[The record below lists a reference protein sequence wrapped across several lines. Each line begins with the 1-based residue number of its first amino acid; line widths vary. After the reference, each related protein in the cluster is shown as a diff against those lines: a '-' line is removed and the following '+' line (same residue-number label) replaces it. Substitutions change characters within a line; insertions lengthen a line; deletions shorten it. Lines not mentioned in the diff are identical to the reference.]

1 MRSLAG
7 ERPDREG
14 ALPAPSLHHPTL
26 PDMTVARTLAHVL
39 ALGAIAGAA
48 ASPARAQQGTRLPIT
63 QDVYDGWRSIQG
75 AALSPDGAWA
85 AYTLAPQVG
94 DGEVVARS
102 TAGPTEHRA
111 SRGFVGRPQLQ
122 PAADSNWTAPPAQFT
137 ADSRHLLYLAYAS
150 RAEFERARRA
160 KKKPGEMPKASLAI
174 MSLADGKVTLVPR
187 VKSFRLAKQS
197 PRWVAYLLEPADSA
211 AVDTAAA
218 RPAAAGGA
226 AAAPGGAARPVG
238 DSASRPP
245 AKKEYG
251 SVLVVRDL
259 ASGAERRIEDVTAYT
274 LDERGSWLGYTVSSH
289 TPARDGAYVRA
300 LADDREHALLS
311 GAGSYKLLA
320 FDRDGRQ
327 VAFVANRGE
336 RPDSATPFALYYA
349 ALTPAPKAALRA
361 VRVAGPAG
369 LPDSLRVSD
378 RGRLEFTRG
387 GQAVVFGLAPAPLDS
402 IPADSLA
409 DKAVFDLWHYR
420 DDRLQPQQRIEA
432 ARDRDRSHTA
442 AYLVADRRLTRL
454 GSDSLPQ
461 ITVSDDGRVALAV
474 TPVPYAVE
482 AMWGE
487 GGSDAY
493 VIDVRSGRRKKVATR
508 VPFGATLSPGGRYVT
523 WFDDG
528 KWWSY
533 ATATGR
539 TTNLTGALASV
550 RFDQETWDT
559 PGTPEPWG
567 IAGWTEGDRSV
578 LLNARYDVWEVDPAG
593 ARPARVVTD
602 SAGVRGR
609 LVFRVVTFDPDERF
623 LDSRAPL
630 YLRAFHDSTK
640 ASGFYRERLDRAA
653 APERLVF
660 ADRAFGPLLK
670 AKTADVFA
678 VTQGTFTQFPDLWA
692 GRRLDSLA
700 RLSDANP
707 QQSRYR
713 WGTAELVSWRNDDGK
728 ALQGILY
735 KPDGFDPAKRYPMV
749 VYFYESLSDNLHQYH
764 PPFGRNTIN
773 PTVYSANGYLVFFPD
788 IAYTQGFPGKSALKS
803 VVPGVQALVAR
814 GFVDPAAI
822 GIAGQSWG
830 GYQTAYIITQ
840 THMFAAAVPNATV
853 ANMTSAYG
861 GIRWE
866 TGLAR
871 AFQYEK
877 TQSRIGGS
885 LWEYPERYIEN
896 SPLFFA
902 DRIETPVLMMSN
914 DNDGAVPWYQG
925 IEMFVALRRLGKEAY
940 LINYN
945 GDGHNPRKRAN
956 QLDIDRRMQQFFA
969 HHLRGEPAPDWMR
982 VGIPF
987 LRKGR
992 DQLAPAATAGTS
1004 AAAAGTTT
1012 SRQEPANREP

>member
-1 MRSLAG
+1 M
-7 ERPDREG
+7 
-14 ALPAPSLHHPTL
+14 TL
-26 PDMTVARTLAHVL
+26 PRTLRAALTAAL
-39 ALGAIAGAA
+39 ALVASAPAGAQ
-48 ASPARAQQGTRLPIT
+48 ASAPASAPAGARLPIT
-63 QDVYDGWRSIQG
+63 QQVYDGWRSLQG
-75 AALSPDGAWA
+75 VALSPDGAWA

-94 DGEVVARS
+94 DGEVVARATKGS
-102 TAGPTEHRA
+102 VEHRA
-111 SRGFVGRPQLQ
+111 SRGYVGRPQLQ
-122 PAADSNWTAPPAQFT
+122 PAADSNWVAPPAQFT
-137 ADSRHLLYLAYAS
+137 ADSRHLLYLAYAT
-150 RAEFERARRA
+150 RAEFEQARRA
-160 KKKPGEMPKASLAI
+160 KKKAGEMPKASLGI
-174 MSLADGKVTLVPR
+174 MSLADGRVTLVPR
-187 VKSFRLAKQS
+187 VRSFRLAKES
-197 PRWVAYLLEPADSA
+197 PRWVAYLLEPADTAADSA
-211 AVDTAAA
+211 AAP
-218 RPAAAGGA
+218 RPAGAA
-226 AAAPGGAARPVG
+226 AAAPGGQARPVG
-238 DSASRPP
+238 DSAGRP
-245 AKKEYG
+245 AKKKEYG

-259 ASGAERRIEDVTAYT
+259 ATGAERRIDDVVAYVM
-274 LDERGSWLGYTVSSH
+274 DDRGAWLGYTVSSRR
-289 TPARDGAYVRA
+289 PARDGAYVRS
-300 LADDREHALLS
+300 LADDREHALLA

-320 FDRDGRQ
+320 FDREGRQ
-327 VAFVANRGE
+327 AAFVASPGE
-336 RPDSATPFALYYA
+336 RADSAAYALYH
-349 ALTPAPKAALRA
+349 ALLGRAPKAT
-361 VRVAGPAG
+361 RVAGPTG
-369 LPDSLRVSD
+369 LPDSLRVAE

-420 DDRLQPQQRIEA
+420 DDRLQPQQKVEA
-432 ARDRDRSHTA
+432 ARDRERAFTT

-482 AMWGE
+482 ATWGE
-487 GGSDAY
+487 GGSDVY
-493 VIDVRSGRRKKVATR
+493 VIDVRSGRRSKVAAR

-523 WFDDG
+523 WFDG
-528 KWWSY
+528 GRWWSY

-539 TTNLTGALASV
+539 KADLTGSLAGV

-559 PGTPEPWG
+559 PGTPAPWG
-567 IAGWTEGDRSV
+567 IAGWTEGDRTL

-593 ARPARVVTD
+593 GRAARVVTD

-609 LVFRVVTFDPDERF
+609 LVFRVVSFDPDERYI
-623 LDSRAPL
+623 DSRAPL
-630 YLRAFHDSTK
+630 YLQAFHDSSK
-640 ASGFYRERLDRAA
+640 AAGFYRERLDAVA
-653 APERLVF
+653 TPERLVL
-660 ADRAFGPLLK
+660 ADRSFGRLLK
-670 AKTADVFA
+670 AKRADVFA
-678 VTQGTFTQFPDLWA
+678 VTRGSFTEFPDLWA
-692 GRRLDSLA
+692 GTRLDSLA

-713 WGTAELVSWRNDDGK
+713 WGSAELVSWRNDDGQT
-728 ALQGILY
+728 LQGILY
-735 KPDGFDPAKRYPMV
+735 KPDAFDPAQRYPMV

-764 PPFGRNTIN
+764 PPFGRNTVN
-773 PTVYSANGYLVFFPD
+773 PTVYAANGYLVFFPD
-788 IAYTQGFPGKSALKS
+788 IAYSQGFPGKSALKS
-803 VVPGVQALVAR
+803 IVPGVQSLVAR
-814 GFVDPAAI
+814 GFVDPGAI

-840 THMFAAAVPNATV
+840 TKMFAAAVPNATV

-866 TGLAR
+866 SGLAR

-885 LWEYPERYIEN
+885 LWEYPERYVEN

-902 DRIETPVLMMSN
+902 DRIETPVLMMHN

-956 QLDIDRRMQQFFA
+956 QLDIDRRMHEFFA
-969 HHLRGEPAPDWMR
+969 HHLKGAPAPDWMR

-992 DQLAPAATAGTS
+992 DQLAAPATAG
-1004 AAAAGTTT
+1004 AANTAAGGEG
-1012 SRQEPANREP
+1012 RP